1 MDEVSENRQGTGV
14 RVFERERDGIANAEA
29 HAEVGRAENTH
40 RSSLHRELFSVKS
53 DGGAVAAARCAEGP
67 LEQSGDLTSCSALH
81 YYCSARIGGPAS
93 WTIKSPSVCPHRW
106 AGHSGEHRG
115 ASDVALRTSSAWR
128 STRSFRKYR
137 Q

>member
-53 DGGAVAAARCAEGP
+53 DVGAVAGAPCAEGHWNNRATLP
-67 LEQSGDLTSCSALH
+67 AVVHCTTIAVHELEDPPRGRSNH
-81 YYCSARIGGPAS
+81 RPSARIVGP
-93 WTIKSPSVCPHRW
+93 
-106 AGHSGEHRG
+106 
-115 ASDVALRTSSAWR
+115 D
-128 STRSFRKYR
+128 
-137 Q
+137 